1 MKKFFKKYGGT
12 LVFFIVLVLYLMF
25 FVQVIALSNT
35 YTGKVVEQAAERA
48 RYFVQEQ
55 SKYVESQISDLRV
68 QTENVARNVV
78 RKHSVPEALEY
89 LKRVRTS
96 SVGDDYFADVL
107 YASDGKIFN
116 CDGEEVSDYV
126 ELNALIS
133 ADNGSVS
140 RVFQYENTV
149 MSVGQNDG
157 KLRRRDYGLRSQSD
171 FVGLCR
177 R

>member
-12 LVFFIVLVLYLMF
+12 LAFFIVLVLYLMF

-78 RKHSVPEALEY
+78 RKRSVP
-89 LKRVRTS
+89 
-96 SVGDDYFADVL
+96 
-107 YASDGKIFN
+107 
-116 CDGEEVSDYV
+116 
-126 ELNALIS
+126 
-133 ADNGSVS
+133 
-140 RVFQYENTV
+140 
-149 MSVGQNDG
+149 
-157 KLRRRDYGLRSQSD
+157 
-171 FVGLCR
+171 
-177 R
+177 